1 MAKPEIGTDCEEIGF
16 FLVPRFSMMAFTS
29 AVEPLRAAN
38 RLSGRSLYSWRLI
51 STDGAAVAASNGI
64 TVLPHA
70 GVAEVEHCAT
80 VAVCAGVEAGAF
92 DDRRSLAWL
101 RRLAKRGTVIGAI
114 STGTWVLAKAGLLQ
128 GHRCTIHWEEL
139 PSLAEAHPEL
149 DLTANL
155 FEIDTSRFTCS
166 GGTAALDLMLH
177 MIGLRHGHDLATAVS
192 EQFIHTS
199 LRDAHDAA
207 PAPPHQQPQAA
218 RRRRA
223 DGKPARGVAL
233 PGRARQICWALPAS
247 ARTPL
252 QGLSRANAVALL
264 SRPAPRSR
272 ASAPDAYL
280 ALDHGGCRRLR
291 LHLGG
296 PFLPLLRRPLR
307 LSPAGG
313 APAAQAARLSG
324 RRDRLPS
331 KLWRFQAR
339 RRASTLAALSSG
351 VIRDGAAH
359 GRRRRDVAG
368 SGAAAEAL
376 LPATALLQRSRFL
389 RAGHRGD
396 FSPPL
401 ALRRCD
407 LRDSQARRL
416 LHLDHRPQPDRG
428 FARSGRRHSRL
439 LQHLPASRLEALH
452 GRKGQG
458 QEARLPLPSMELRSR
473 WSARRSRAY
482 AQGLRYWRLY
492 AQAGSCPDARRHHLY
507 LPCG

>member
-80 VAVCAGVEAGAF
+80 VAVCAGIEAGEF

-199 LRDAHDAA
+199 LRDAHDAQRMTLRQRLRISN
-207 PAPPHQQPQAA
+207 PKLLAA
-218 RRRRA
+218 
-223 DGKPARGVAL
+223 VAL
-233 PGRARQICWALPAS
+233 MESRLEESLSPDELAKFV
-247 ARTPL
+247 
-252 QGLSRANAVALL
+252 GLSRRQLERL
-264 SRPAPRSR
+264 FKDYLGRTPSRY
-272 ASAPDAYL
+272 YL
-280 ALDHGGCRRLR
+280 DLR
-291 LHLGG
+291 L
-296 PFLPLLRRPLR
+296 
-307 LSPAGG
+307 
-313 APAAQAARLSG
+313 
-324 RRDRLPS
+324 DR
-331 KLWRFQAR
+331 
-339 RRASTLAALSSG
+339 
-351 VIRDGAAH
+351 
-359 GRRRRDVAG
+359 
-368 SGAAAEAL
+368 
-376 LPATALLQRSRFL
+376 
-389 RAGHRGD
+389 
-396 FSPPL
+396 
-401 ALRRCD
+401 
-407 LRDSQARRL
+407 ARRL
-416 LHLDHRPQPDRG
+416 LTHTSLSIMEVAVACG
-428 FARSGRRHSRL
+428 FISAAHFSRSFAARFGYPPR
-439 LQHLPASRLEALH
+439 AV
-452 GRKGQG
+452 
-458 QEARLPLPSMELRSR
+458 RLPRKLR
-473 WSARRSRAY
+473 
-482 AQGLRYWRLY
+482 G
-492 AQAGSCPDARRHHLY
+492 
-507 LPCG
+507 